1 MFNFSGRSGY
11 RSKGRGRSMNFNE
24 EEQEEEEGEEGEG
37 FDIKFY
43 TSLMRQVADFA
54 DTFHDEL

>member
-1 MFNFSGRSGY
+1 
-11 RSKGRGRSMNFNE
+11 MNFNE